1 MSKRPDF
8 AADLHDVN
16 EDVSQNVNTILS
28 VVKERTSQH
37 RSSPPA
43 VASPPAAAEHSSPAT
58 TPRSPRMSLPRKAR
72 RPRELSRDTS
82 LVNVTTRIARDTKE
96 LLAEAALRQRLAKA
110 VPDTEQ
116 AIIEE
121 ALQQW
126 FKRSGYKLK
135 DEAAEAPPASDSE
148 PAEQGS

>member
-28 VVKERTSQH
+28 VVKERASQR

-43 VASPPAAAEHSSPAT
+43 VASPPAAAEHSSPAA
-58 TPRSPRMSLPRKAR
+58 TPRPSRMSLPRKAP
-72 RPRELSRDTS
+72 RPREQSRDMS

-96 LLAEAALRQRLAKA
+96 LLAEAALRQKLAKA
-110 VPDTEQ
+110 TPDTEQ

-135 DEAAEAPPASDSE
+135 DGVPEAPPASDSE
-148 PAEQGS
+148 LAEQGC